1 MKKRA
6 PAARARKPV
15 AAPKATPGAK
25 PDSKLGSKLSA
36 KLGSKLRT
44 TPDSKL
50 GAKLRATPDSKLRA
64 TPHSKLD
71 SKLGSTLRSTLD
83 ALATPHSLGY
93 RMPAEWEPHAATW
106 LAWPHEPTDWPGKFD
121 AIPWVFAEVA
131 RHLQEGE
138 RIRVI
143 VSGKKEEATAKSVFS
158 RSGVNLKQVDFVHLA
173 TDRSWTRD
181 FLPLG
186 VVKDA
191 GKNGSAQ
198 KRETALVK
206 WKFNGWARYKNHVK
220 DEEAGLAVA
229 LQLGTPLALPEA
241 QFGKRRARVVLEGG
255 AIDVDGEGTLLCT
268 EECLLNGRQ
277 ARNAPLGKAG
287 MEAVLRDHLG
297 VERVL
302 WLGSGIAGDD
312 TAGHIDDFCRFVAPG
327 QIVLAHEKNKRDPN
341 YAVLRDAASRL
352 KSACDA
358 KGRKVEVIRLP
369 MPAPIVFAGQRLPAS
384 YANFYVGNA
393 AVLVPTF
400 NDPND
405 REALGILAELFP
417 SRRVVGIHSTDFVL
431 GLGTIHCSTQQEV
444 R

>member
-6 PAARARKPV
+6 AVARAKAPAATLEP
-15 AAPKATPGAK
+15 T
-25 PDSKLGSKLSA
+25 
-36 KLGSKLRT
+36 
-44 TPDSKL
+44 
-50 GAKLRATPDSKLRA
+50 
-64 TPHSKLD
+64 LD
-71 SKLGSTLRSTLD
+71 ST
-83 ALATPHSLGY
+83 LATPHSLGY

-131 RHLQEGE
+131 RHLQDGE

-143 VSGKKEEATAKSVFS
+143 VSGTKEERVAKGVFS
-158 RSGVNLKQVDFVHLA
+158 RSGVNLKQVDFVHLP

-186 VVKDA
+186 VVKGT
-191 GKNGSAQ
+191 GK

-206 WKFNGWARYKNHVK
+206 WKFNGWARYKNHAR
-220 DEEAGLAVA
+220 DEQAGLSVA
-229 LQLGTPLALPEA
+229 LQLGAPLALPEA
-241 QFGKRRARVVLEGG
+241 QFGKKRARVVLEGG
-255 AIDVDGEGTLLCT
+255 AIDVDGEGSLLCT

-297 VERVL
+297 AERVL

-312 TAGHIDDFCRFVAPG
+312 TAGHIDDFARFVAPG
-327 QIVLAHEKNKRDPN
+327 KIVLADERNQRDPN
-341 YAVLRDAASRL
+341 YAVLRDAAARL
-352 KSACDA
+352 KGARDA
-358 KGRKVEVIRLP
+358 KGRKLEVIRLP
-369 MPAPIVFAGQRLPAS
+369 MPAPIVFDGQRLPAS
-384 YANFYVGNA
+384 YANFYVGNS

-400 NDPND
+400 NDPSD

-417 SRRVVGIHSTDFVL
+417 GRRVVGIHSTDFVL

>member
-1 MKKRA
+1 MKKRSS
-6 PAARARKPV
+6 V
-15 AAPKATPGAK
+15 
-25 PDSKLGSKLSA
+25 S
-36 KLGSKLRT
+36 RT
-44 TPDSKL
+44 T
-50 GAKLRATPDSKLRA
+50 
-64 TPHSKLD
+64 
-71 SKLGSTLRSTLD
+71 TLEPT
-83 ALATPHSLGY
+83 LATPHTLGY

-106 LAWPHEPTDWPGKFD
+106 LAWPHEPTDWPGKFE

-143 VSGKKEEATAKSVFS
+143 VSGKKEETSAKSVFS
-158 RSGVNLKQVDFVHLA
+158 RSGVNLKQVDFVHLS

-186 VVKDA
+186 VVK
-191 GKNGSAQ
+191 GSGS

-206 WKFNGWARYKNHVK
+206 WKFNGWARYKNHAK
-220 DEEAGLAVA
+220 DEQAGLAVA
-229 LQLGTPLALPEA
+229 LRLASPLALPEA
-241 QFGKRRARVVLEGG
+241 QFGRKRARVVLEGG
-255 AIDVDGEGTLLCT
+255 AIDVDGEGSLLCT

-287 MEAVLRDHLG
+287 MESVLRDHLG

-312 TAGHIDDFCRFVAPG
+312 TAGHIDDFARFVAPG
-327 QIVLAHEKNKRDPN
+327 KIVLAEEKNKQDPN
-341 YAVLRDAASRL
+341 YAVLRDAAKRL
-352 KSACDA
+352 ARARDA
-358 KGRKVEVIRLP
+358 KGRKLEVIRLP
-369 MPAPIVFAGQRLPAS
+369 MPTPIVFDGQRLPAS

-400 NDPND
+400 NDPKD

>member
-1 MKKRA
+1 MKPR
-6 PAARARKPV
+6 PSVARATTLAR
-15 AAPKATPGAK
+15 AQ
-25 PDSKLGSKLSA
+25 DS
-36 KLGSKLRT
+36 
-44 TPDSKL
+44 
-50 GAKLRATPDSKLRA
+50 
-64 TPHSKLD
+64 
-71 SKLGSTLRSTLD
+71 
-83 ALATPHSLGY
+83 LATPQTLGY

-143 VSGKKEEATAKSVFS
+143 VSGKKEEASAKSVFS
-158 RSGVNLKQVDFVHLA
+158 RSGVNPKQVDFVHLA

-186 VVKDA
+186 VVKGT
-191 GKNGSAQ
+191 GK

-206 WKFNGWARYKNHVK
+206 WKFNGWARYKNHAK
-220 DEEAGLAVA
+220 DEQAGLAVA
-229 LQLGTPLALPEA
+229 LQLGSPLALPEA
-241 QFGKRRARVVLEGG
+241 QFGRKRARVVLEGG
-255 AIDVDGEGTLLCT
+255 AIDVDGEGSLLCT

-277 ARNAPLGKAG
+277 ARNAALGKSG

-297 VERVL
+297 IERVL

-312 TAGHIDDFCRFVAPG
+312 TAGHIDDFARFVAPG
-327 QIVLAHEKNKRDPN
+327 KIVLADEKNKRDPN
-341 YAVLRDAASRL
+341 YAVLRDAARRLSR
-352 KSACDA
+352 ARDA
-358 KGRKVEVIRLP
+358 KGRKLEVIRLP
-369 MPAPIVFAGQRLPAS
+369 MPAPIVFDGQRLPAS

-405 REALGILAELFP
+405 REALGIFAELFP
-417 SRRVVGIHSTDFVL
+417 KRRVVGIHSTDFVL